1 MVVTTQ
7 HLEDDSTGL
16 DEPTEPSLDA
26 ATLRVLEKL
35 DEASRLS
42 DQLKAFSKDLGLRDR
57 EMMSL
62 GGMSRATLAR
72 WRKDG
77 DGERPPAL
85 DDLRVIAALLIRSGA
100 MRPRSVAGWLRSRN
114 LGLTQERPL
123 DVLALGEFSRVLS
136 AAESACG
143 GRVPVKKLPAHDS
156 ESESFARSMA
166 GDLPS

>member
-1 MVVTTQ
+1 MVLTTQ

-16 DEPTEPSLDA
+16 DKPTEPSLDVA
-26 ATLRVLEKL
+26 ALKVLEKL
-35 DEASRLS
+35 DEVSPLS

-57 EMMSL
+57 EVMAL
-62 GGMSRATLAR
+62 GGMSRATLSR

-77 DGERPPAL
+77 DAERPPAL
-85 DDLRVIAALLIRSGA
+85 DDLRVIAALLIKSGA

-114 LGLTQERPL
+114 LGLAQERPL
-123 DVLALGEFSRVLS
+123 DVLATGEFSRVLS

-143 GRVPVKKLPAHDS
+143 GRVPAKKLPARDS

-166 GDLPS
+166 VDHPR